1 MVELKKVVPLAVL
14 LGGAA
19 TVAGIALARRP
30 PPPGAPTGE
39 LQLKLELVKS
49 PSSPALVKATISVR
63 ATAGTTPI
71 LFVGVVTTTY
81 LGTVDIS
88 VELTELGVWV
98 SIERSWDVP
107 AGETET
113 VSVSGELSNPWG
125 KYPLAPVSRSI
136 EVPPPPGEPPVGEL
150 ALAVELV

>member
-30 PPPGAPTGE
+30 PPPGEPAGE
-39 LQLKLELVKS
+39 VTLKLEIVGS
-49 PSSPALVKATISVR
+49 PSSPGLVKATISVR
-63 ATAGTTPI
+63 ATAGTPPI
-71 LFVGVVTTTY
+71 DFVGTLTGTY
-81 LGTVDIS
+81 AGS
-88 VELTELGVWV
+88 VPLSATLTEIGVWV
-98 SIERSWDVP
+98 TLEHTWDVP